1 MQAKFTQA
9 ISQICDEKNLSRDV
23 VMETVKAALSSAYK
37 KDYGSRDQEVRV
49 DIDEDT
55 GAIKVYVAKEVVDAV
70 EDKMLQLSVT
80 DANKLKK
87 GAKAGDTV
95 ELLDIPADFGRIAA
109 QTAKQVIIQRIREA
123 ERDMVFEEFKDKEGD
138 IVNGTVQRVE
148 GDTVIVDLG
157 KTTGVLYRSEQMAS
171 EHYYTG
177 QRLKVFIVRVESATR
192 GPQVLISRSHPDMI
206 RKLFEMEVPEI
217 LAGTIEIK
225 SIAREGGERTK
236 IAVSTETEGIDPVGA
251 LVGQR
256 GSRVQSVMSEIGEE
270 KIDII
275 LWDPDIKTYIINA
288 LSPAKVIEVEVDEKE
303 KKATVK
309 VPEDQLSL
317 AIGKKGQN
325 VRLAAK
331 LTGWNVDIAGADD
344 AGIEGIQTAAVPV
357 ETKKAADL
365 EDEIIKNIESQEE
378 TTLDIASK
386 TEEKKEKS
394 TKTNSKAEKTAT
406 EISEEESNFA
416 KDSSDAKA
424 VQDESLD
431 KNEKGKEKDEAKSPK
446 IKKDERK
453 PIEGA
458 EETPYAG
465 ESVAE
470 AAVKEEK
477 GEEESAKSGK
487 TRTEKAEP
495 EEQSIEE
502 VLAEEAGAAEASLDK
517 EGSKEESTDK
527 KKESTQEIK

>member
-9 ISQICDEKNLSRDV
+9 INQICDEKNLSRDV
-23 VMETVKAALSSAYK
+23 VMETVKAALASAYK
-37 KDYGSRDQEVRV
+37 KDYGSKDQEVRV
-49 DIDEDT
+49 EIDEES
-55 GAIKVYVAKEVVDAV
+55 GAIQVYVIKEVVDEV
-70 EDKMLQLSVT
+70 EDKMLQMSVV
-80 DANKLKK
+80 DANKIKK
-87 GAKAGDTV
+87 GAKVGDTV
-95 ELLDIPADFGRIAA
+95 EILDIPADFGRIAA

-138 IVNGTVQRVE
+138 IINAVVQRVE

-157 KTTGVLYRSEQMAS
+157 KATGVLYRTEQMAG

-177 QRLKVFIVRVESATR
+177 QRLKVFVVRVESATR
-192 GPQVLISRSHPDMI
+192 GPQIVLSRSHPDMI

-225 SIAREGGERTK
+225 SVAREGGERTK
-236 IAVSTETEGIDPVGA
+236 IAVYTETAGIDPVGA

-288 LSPAKVIEVEVDEKE
+288 LSPAKVIEVEIDEKE

-331 LTGWNVDIAGADD
+331 LTGWNVDIAGTDD
-344 AGIEGIQTAAVPV
+344 AGIEGIQAAAAPV

-365 EDEIIKNIESQEE
+365 EDAIIKNIESQESAE
-378 TTLDIASK
+378 VE
-386 TEEKKEKS
+386 TEEKP
-394 TKTNSKAEKTAT
+394 ADDQPAV
-406 EISEEESNFA
+406 EEEPVKEDKPVTEEASA
-416 KDSSDAKA
+416 DLDSKQETEDDLVA
-424 VQDESLD
+424 EIGGE
-431 KNEKGKEKDEAKSPK
+431 EKEVEAPK
-446 IKKDERK
+446 IIKDERK
-453 PIEGA
+453 QIDDAP
-458 EETPYAG
+458 ETPYAG
-465 ESVAE
+465 ESVAGN
-470 AAVKEEK
+470 ALKAT
-477 GEEESAKSGK
+477 EEENKEVK
-487 TRTEKAEP
+487 VEKAEEP
-495 EEQSIEE
+495 DGPSIEE
-502 VLAEEAGAAEASLDK
+502 VLEE
-517 EGSKEESTDK
+517 EEEENTK
-527 KKESTQEIK
+527 AQQAK

>member
-23 VMETVKAALSSAYK
+23 VMETVKAALASAYK

-55 GAIKVYVAKEVVDAV
+55 GAIKVYVSKEAVDEV
-70 EDKMLQLSVT
+70 EDKMLQISVT

-87 GAKAGDTV
+87 GAKVGDVV
-95 ELLDIPADFGRIAA
+95 EILDIPADFGRIAA

-123 ERDMVFEEFKDKEGD
+123 ERDMVFEEFKDKEGE

-148 GDTVIVDLG
+148 GDTVIVDMG
-157 KTTGVLYRSEQMAS
+157 KATGVLYRSEQMSS

-177 QRLKVFIVRVESATR
+177 QRLKVFVVKVESATR
-192 GPQVLISRSHPDMI
+192 GPQILISRSHPDMI

-225 SIAREGGERTK
+225 AIAREGGERTK
-236 IAVSTETEGIDPVGA
+236 IAVHSETEGIDPVGA

-256 GSRVQSVMSEIGEE
+256 GSRVQSVMSEIGDE

-288 LSPAKVIEVEVDEKE
+288 LSPAKVIEVQIDEKE

-344 AGIEGIQTAAVPV
+344 AGIEGIQTAAETV
-357 ETKKAADL
+357 EPKKATDL
-365 EDEIIKNIESQEE
+365 EDQIIKNIESQ
-378 TTLDIASK
+378 
-386 TEEKKEKS
+386 
-394 TKTNSKAEKTAT
+394 KA
-406 EISEEESNFA
+406 
-416 KDSSDAKA
+416 
-424 VQDESLD
+424 
-431 KNEKGKEKDEAKSPK
+431 P
-446 IKKDERK
+446 KKDEPEQAENTEEASDELAAEITEEHHEEPKILKEERE
-453 PIEGA
+453 PIEG
-458 EETPYAG
+458 ETETPYAG
-465 ESVAE
+465 ETVAG
-470 AAVKEEK
+470 AAVSEAKKEDKPETKIEKKEESLSV
-477 GEEESAKSGK
+477 EEA
-487 TRTEKAEP
+487 
-495 EEQSIEE
+495 
-502 VLAEEAGAAEASLDK
+502 LAEEEASTK
-517 EGSKEESTDK
+517 EK
-527 KKESTQEIK
+527 

>member
-23 VMETVKAALSSAYK
+23 VMETVKAALASAYK

-49 DIDEDT
+49 EIDEDT
-55 GAIKVYVAKEVVDAV
+55 GAIQVYVSKEVVDEV
-70 EDKMLQLSVT
+70 EDKTLQISVT

-87 GAKAGDTV
+87 GAKTGDTV

-123 ERDMVFEEFKDKEGD
+123 ERDMVFEEFKDKEGE

-148 GDTVIVDLG
+148 GDTVIVDMG
-157 KTTGVLYRSEQMAS
+157 KATGVLYRSEQMGS

-177 QRLKVFIVRVESATR
+177 QRLKVFVVKVESATR
-192 GPQVLISRSHPDMI
+192 GPQILISRSHPDMI

-225 SIAREGGERTK
+225 AIAREGGERTK
-236 IAVSTETEGIDPVGA
+236 IAVYTETTGIDPVGA

-256 GSRVQSVMSEIGEE
+256 GSRVQSVMGEIGEE

-275 LWDPDIKTYIINA
+275 LWNDDIKTYITNA
-288 LSPAKVIEVEVDEKE
+288 LSPAKVIGVETDEKE

-344 AGIEGIQTAAVPV
+344 AGIEGIQKAAEPV
-357 ETKKAADL
+357 KTKKTADL
-365 EDEIIKNIESQEE
+365 EDAILKNIESQKE
-378 TTLDIASK
+378 TAPDVVSE
-386 TEEKKEKS
+386 TEEKKKED
-394 TKTNSKAEKTAT
+394 TKDDSRAEKTETETDDELAA
-406 EISEEESNFA
+406 EISGEEES
-416 KDSSDAKA
+416 KP
-424 VQDESLD
+424 E
-431 KNEKGKEKDEAKSPK
+431 EKLSEEKEKDSK
-446 IKKDERK
+446 IKKDKRE
-453 PIEGA
+453 PIGNES
-458 EETPYAG
+458 EETPYSGETVAG
-465 ESVAE
+465 T
-470 AAVKEEK
+470 AVKEGKKEEK
-477 GEEESAKSGK
+477 TAESKETKPEK
-487 TRTEKAEP
+487 TEP
-495 EEQSIEE
+495 KGQSIEE
-502 VLAEEAGAAEASLDK
+502 VLAEEEAS
-517 EGSKEESTDK
+517 SKEK
-527 KKESTQEIK
+527 

>member
-1 MQAKFTQA
+1 MQAKFTAA
-9 ISQICDEKNLSRDV
+9 IDQICDEKNLSRDI
-23 VMETVKAALSSAYK
+23 VMETVKAALASAYK

-49 DIDEDT
+49 EIDEDT
-55 GAIKVYVAKEVVDAV
+55 GEIKVYVIKEVVEKV
-70 EDKMLQLSVT
+70 EDDMIQIDVAKA
-80 DANKLKK
+80 DRIKK
-87 GAKAGDTV
+87 GAKVGDTV
-95 ELLDIPADFGRIAA
+95 EILDVPSDFGRIAA

-138 IVNGTVQRVE
+138 LVNGVVQRVE

-157 KTTGVLYRSEQMAS
+157 KATGVLYRSEQMSS

-177 QRLKVFIVRVESATR
+177 QRIKVFVVKVESATR
-192 GPQVLISRSHPDMI
+192 GPQIVLSRSHPDMI

-236 IAVSTETEGIDPVGA
+236 IAVYTEQEGIDPVGA

-256 GSRVQSVMSEIGEE
+256 GSRVQSVMGEIGDE

-275 LWDPDIKTYIINA
+275 LWDADIKTYITNA

-344 AGIEGIQTAAVPV
+344 AGIENVEAQAAPV
-357 ETKKAADL
+357 EKKKAVDL
-365 EDEIIKNIESQEE
+365 EDEIIKNIESIGTEEE
-378 TTLDIASK
+378 TPEVKDK
-386 TEEKKEKS
+386 PEKEPEEEKTDDSAKLE
-394 TKTNSKAEKTAT
+394 AENEAENAESDNELAA
-406 EISEEESNFA
+406 EITR
-416 KDSSDAKA
+416 
-424 VQDESLD
+424 
-431 KNEKGKEKDEAKSPK
+431 
-446 IKKDERK
+446 DEREQ
-453 PIEGA
+453 IDEGA
-458 EETPYAG
+458 EEAPYSGETVAG
-465 ESVAE
+465 SDVKSAE
-470 AAVKEEK
+470 TEDEKEKNAEK
-477 GEEESAKSGK
+477 QEEAENSDENPSIDEVLEEEESPK
-487 TRTEKAEP
+487 EK
-495 EEQSIEE
+495 
-502 VLAEEAGAAEASLDK
+502 
-517 EGSKEESTDK
+517 
-527 KKESTQEIK
+527 

>member
-9 ISQICDEKNLSRDV
+9 INQICDEKNLSRDV
-23 VMETVKAALSSAYK
+23 VMETVKAALASAYK
-37 KDYGSRDQEVRV
+37 KDYGSKDQEVRV
-49 DIDEDT
+49 EIDEES
-55 GAIKVYVAKEVVDAV
+55 GAIQVYVIKEVVDEV
-70 EDKMLQLSVT
+70 EDKMLQMSVV
-80 DANKLKK
+80 DANKIKK
-87 GAKAGDTV
+87 GAKVGDTV
-95 ELLDIPADFGRIAA
+95 EILDIPADFGRIAA

-138 IVNGTVQRVE
+138 IINAVVQRVE

-157 KTTGVLYRSEQMAS
+157 KATGVLYRTEQMAG

-177 QRLKVFIVRVESATR
+177 QRLKVFVVRVESATR
-192 GPQVLISRSHPDMI
+192 GPQIVLSRSHPDMI

-225 SIAREGGERTK
+225 AVAREGGERTK
-236 IAVSTETEGIDPVGA
+236 IAVYTETAGIDPVGA

-288 LSPAKVIEVEVDEKE
+288 LSPAKVIEVEIDEKE

-331 LTGWNVDIAGADD
+331 LTGWNVDIAGTDD
-344 AGIEGIQTAAVPV
+344 AGIEGIQAAAAPV

-365 EDEIIKNIESQEE
+365 EDAIIKNIESQEPVE
-378 TTLDIASK
+378 DKAEVE
-386 TEEKKEKS
+386 TEEKPSDGQPAVEEGSVQEDKQVTEDNSTDSNSEQETEDDLVAEIGGEEKE
-394 TKTNSKAEKTAT
+394 
-406 EISEEESNFA
+406 
-416 KDSSDAKA
+416 
-424 VQDESLD
+424 V
-431 KNEKGKEKDEAKSPK
+431 EAPK
-446 IKKDERK
+446 IIKDERK
-453 PIEGA
+453 QIDDAP
-458 EETPYAG
+458 ETPYAG
-465 ESVAE
+465 ESVAGN
-470 AAVKEEK
+470 ALKDT
-477 GEEESAKSGK
+477 EEENKEVK
-487 TRTEKAEP
+487 VEKAQESDGP
-495 EEQSIEE
+495 SIEE
-502 VLAEEAGAAEASLDK
+502 VLEE
-517 EGSKEESTDK
+517 EEEENTK
-527 KKESTQEIK
+527 AQQAK

>member
-9 ISQICDEKNLSRDV
+9 INQICDEKNLSRDI
-23 VMETVKAALSSAYK
+23 VMETVKAALASAYK
-37 KDYGSRDQEVRV
+37 KDYGSKDQEVRV
-49 DIDEDT
+49 EIDEDS
-55 GAIKVYVAKEVVDAV
+55 GAIQVYVIKEVVDEV
-70 EDKMLQLSVT
+70 EDKMLQMNVV
-80 DANKLKK
+80 DANKIKK
-87 GAKAGDTV
+87 GAKVGDTV
-95 ELLDIPADFGRIAA
+95 EILDIPADFGRIAA

-157 KTTGVLYRSEQMAS
+157 KATGVLYRTEQMSS

-177 QRLKVFIVRVESATR
+177 QRLKVFVVRVESATR
-192 GPQVLISRSHPDMI
+192 GPQIVLSRSHPDMI
-206 RKLFEMEVPEI
+206 RKLFAMEVPEI

-236 IAVSTETEGIDPVGA
+236 IAVYTETTGIDPVGA

-275 LWDPDIKTYIINA
+275 LWDPDIKTYITNA
-288 LSPAKVIEVEVDEKE
+288 LSPAKVIEVEIDEKE
-303 KKATVK
+303 KKAVVK

-344 AGIEGIQTAAVPV
+344 AGIERSQAAAAPV
-357 ETKKAADL
+357 ETKKAVDL
-365 EDEIIKNIESQEE
+365 EDAIIKNIESQKENE
-378 TTLDIASK
+378 SDVVSNI
-386 TEEKKEKS
+386 EEKKEES
-394 TKTNSKAEKTAT
+394 GAAVEQEKTEDALGEKIIAKT
-406 EISEEESNFA
+406 EQNTGEARQTDDELAAKISHGGEDTPIEKE
-416 KDSSDAKA
+416 
-424 VQDESLD
+424 VE
-431 KNEKGKEKDEAKSPK
+431 NEMSK
-446 IKKDERK
+446 IVKDERK
-453 PIEGA
+453 AIDGV

-465 ESVAE
+465 ESVAGG
-470 AAVKEEK
+470 ALKTVKEEK
-477 GEEESAKSGK
+477 PVESEEVKVEKVESAGPSIADVLEEE
-487 TRTEKAEP
+487 EKDTKA
-495 EEQSIEE
+495 QQT
-502 VLAEEAGAAEASLDK
+502 K
-517 EGSKEESTDK
+517 
-527 KKESTQEIK
+527 

>member
-1 MQAKFTQA
+1 MQVKFTAA
-9 ISQICDEKNLSRDV
+9 IDQICDEKNLSRDV
-23 VMETVKAALSSAYK
+23 VMETVKAALASAYK

-49 DIDEDT
+49 DIDEET
-55 GAIKVYVAKEVVDAV
+55 GAIKVYVIKEVVDVV
-70 EDKMLQLSVT
+70 EDKMLQISVT
-80 DANKLKK
+80 DAVKIKK
-87 GAKAGDTV
+87 DAKVGDTV
-95 ELLDIPADFGRIAA
+95 EILDIPADFGRIAA

-123 ERDMVFEEFKDKEGD
+123 ERDMVFEEFKDKEND
-138 IVNGTVQRVE
+138 LVNGVVQRVE

-157 KTTGVLYRSEQMAS
+157 KATGVLYRSEQMAG

-177 QRLKVFIVRVESATR
+177 QRLKVFVVRVESATR
-192 GPQVLISRSHPDMI
+192 GPQIVLSRAHPDMI

-236 IAVSTETEGIDPVGA
+236 IAVYTEQEGIDPVGA

-275 LWDPDIKTYIINA
+275 LWDADIKTYIINA
-288 LSPAKVIEVEVDEKE
+288 LSPAKVIDIATDEKE

-344 AGIEGIQTAAVPV
+344 AGVESVQAAAATEPQKTTEIEEAIMQ
-357 ETKKAADL
+357 
-365 EDEIIKNIESQEE
+365 NIESQ
-378 TTLDIASK
+378 DG
-386 TEEKKEKS
+386 EKS
-394 TKTNSKAEKTAT
+394 NTVEK
-406 EISEEESNFA
+406 SNVENE
-416 KDSSDAKA
+416 AKA
-424 VQDESLD
+424 VVEEEIQPEDIVASQTSSEEMPQPSI
-431 KNEKGKEKDEAKSPK
+431 DEAKPEQEEAQPEAAVK

-453 PIEGA
+453 RLEDDSI
-458 EETPYAG
+458 ETPYSG
-465 ESVAE
+465 ESVAGE
-470 AAVKEEK
+470 AVEAKQTVQTAPEPTEENST
-477 GEEESAKSGK
+477 GDNN
-487 TRTEKAEP
+487 KA
-495 EEQSIEE
+495 EQSIESIMQQ
-502 VLAEEAGAAEASLDK
+502 EEGN
-517 EGSKEESTDK
+517 ST
-527 KKESTQEIK
+527 E